1 MAIPNPLFPE
11 IEPPSKNNDH
21 RKWGG
26 LTGCAVALAIS
37 EAAAKHKGLS
47 LVITADTHTAQRLA
61 EEVAFFADDDSP
73 TLHFPDWEMLPY
85 DNFSPHQDI
94 ISQRLKALHQLPQ
107 LSSGILIVPISTMMA
122 RISPPEYIN
131 QSSFIIEK
139 KAAFDLD
146 YWRNKLSAAGY
157 HCVDTVYE
165 HGEYA
170 IRGSILDLF
179 PMGSIAPVR
188 IELFDD
194 EVESLRFFDPDT
206 QRSTEE
212 VENFELLPAK
222 EFPLT
227 PEAISRFKSAWRERF
242 DVNHRECPTYQDVS
256 EGIATAGLEYYL
268 PLFHDHC
275 ATLADYFPTSTL
287 LFTVG
292 DLPLA
297 AKHFW
302 DEVCE
307 RYENLKFDVTRPL
320 LPPIEIAQSPEQL
333 FSSLKPLPK
342 IHLSEQP
349 VEQKPEAQAF
359 SSKPG
364 ADLFVNAHLEQPFKP
379 LIDFL
384 SQKSEQG
391 VPVLFTV
398 ESAGRREGLL
408 EQLNK
413 LNVQPAVYSSWQE
426 YRAEGKCPLAMLV
439 APLEEGIELTQP
451 PLSLITESQL
461 YGHQVQQKR
470 RRKKESES
478 ADLVVKNLTEL
489 KIAAPVVHLDHG
501 VGRYCGLQTLE
512 IDGQAVE
519 FLTLEYAN
527 DAKLYVPV
535 SSLHLISRYSGANT
549 DTAPLHRLGT
559 ETWQKEKRKA
569 AEKARDVAAELLDIY
584 ARRAAK
590 EGYTYDKPALEYAQ
604 FCSEFP
610 FEETPDQQS
619 AIESTVADMT
629 SQQPMDRLVCGD
641 VGFGKT
647 EVAMRATFVA
657 TQNSKQVAILVPTTL
672 LAQQHY
678 ESFKDRFADWPVK
691 VEVLSRFK
699 TAKEQQSSL
708 KLLESGQID
717 IVIGTHKLLQDNI
730 NFKDLGLIIIDE
742 EHRFGVRH
750 KEKLKSLRSDV
761 DILTLTATPIPRTL
775 NMAMSGMRDISII
788 ATPPAKRLSIKTF
801 VRQHNEG
808 VVKEAILRELLRGGQ
823 VYYLHNEVKSIE
835 KSARE
840 LEALVPEARIGI
852 AHGQMRERELEQ
864 VMSEFYHKRFNILV
878 CTTIIETGIDVPS
891 ANTII
896 MDRADKLGLAQLHQL
911 RGRVGRSH
919 HQAYAYLLTPPPKTI
934 TKDAVKRLEAIAE
947 ADTLGAGFALA
958 SHDLEIRGAGE
969 LLGDEQSGDIHSIG
983 FSLYMEM
990 LEQAVEA
997 IKEGKTPNLDKPLKH
1012 GAEVNLRLPA
1022 LIPDAYLPDVHGRL
1036 TLYKRIS
1043 NGKTNQELDEIQVE
1057 MIDRFG
1063 LLDEPIKNL
1072 FHITR
1077 LKLQAESLGIAKIDA
1092 GAHGGML
1099 EFQSETCVDPL
1110 KLVKLVQSQP
1120 RKYKLEGGDRL
1131 KFNDNLEDF
1140 GARFEAV
1147 EALLEILAPDL
1158 AARDSQTSTNSTASS
1173 SGQTK
1178 SAKKPKQSKKSA
1190 ARMKKRG

>member
-1 MAIPNPLFPE
+1 MAKTTPVFSETTLPIK
-11 IEPPSKNNDH
+11 SNDH

-26 LTGCAVALAIS
+26 LTGCAIALAIS
-37 EAAAKHKGLS
+37 EAASKHQGLS
-47 LVITADTHTAQRLA
+47 VVITPDTQTAQRL
-61 EEVAFFADDDSP
+61 EHEISFFSGDERP

-85 DNFSPHQDI
+85 DSFSPHQDI

-107 LSSGILIVPISTMMA
+107 LNDGILIVPVSTMMA
-122 RISPPEYIN
+122 KISPPEYVN
-131 QSSFIIEK
+131 QSSFVIEK
-139 KAAFDLD
+139 KNAFDLTF
-146 YWRNKLSAAGY
+146 WKNKLTTAGY
-157 HCVDTVYE
+157 HSVDTVYE

-179 PMGSIAPVR
+179 PMGSSEPVR
-188 IELFDD
+188 IELLDD
-194 EVESLRFFDPDT
+194 EVESLRLFNPDT
-206 QRSTEE
+206 QRSKQEIDY
-212 VENFELLPAK
+212 FELLPAK

-242 DVNHRECPTYQDVS
+242 DVNHRQCPMYQDVS

-268 PLFHDHC
+268 PLFHERS
-275 ATLADYFPTSTL
+275 ASLLEYLPESTV
-287 LFTVG
+287 LFTLG
-292 DLPLA
+292 DLAPS
-297 AKHFW
+297 AKTLW
-302 DEVCE
+302 DEIKA

-320 LPPIEIAQSPEQL
+320 LPPAEIAQAPEQL
-333 FSSLKPLPK
+333 FSSLKPFPRVNILK
-342 IHLSEQP
+342 QP
-349 VEQKPEAQAF
+349 VETTQGNNNF
-359 SSKPG
+359 GSNDG
-364 ADLFVNAHLEQPFKP
+364 VDLFINAHLEQPFKP
-379 LIDFL
+379 LMTFIEN
-384 SQKSEQG
+384 KSNLG
-391 VPVLFTV
+391 ASILFTT

-408 EQLNK
+408 ERLK
-413 LNVQPAVYSSWQE
+413 SISIRPKVFSSWNE
-426 YRAEGKCPLAMLV
+426 YRSDSSCSIALVV
-439 APLEEGIELTQP
+439 APLELGAELNNPQ
-451 PLSLITESQL
+451 LSIITESQL

-470 RRKKESES
+470 RRKKEEET

-489 KIAAPVVHLDHG
+489 KLGAPVVHIDHG
-501 VGRYCGLQTLE
+501 VGRYCGLQSLE
-512 IDGQAVE
+512 VDKQAIE
-519 FLTLEYAN
+519 FLTLKYAN
-527 DAKLYVPV
+527 EATLYVPV
-535 SSLHLISRYSGANT
+535 SSLHLISRYSGSNS

-569 AEKARDVAAELLDIY
+569 AEKAHDVAAELLDIY

-590 EGYTYDKPALEYAQ
+590 EGFVYKNHDMEYTQ
-604 FCSEFP
+604 FSSEFP

-619 AIESTVADMT
+619 AIESTIADMT
-629 SQQPMDRLVCGD
+629 SHRPMDRLICGD

-647 EVAMRATFVA
+647 EVAMRAVFIA
-657 TQNSKQVAILVPTTL
+657 TQNSKQVVILVPTTL
-672 LAQQHY
+672 LAQQHH

-699 TAKEQQSSL
+699 SAKEQSATL
-708 KLLESGQID
+708 KLLESGHVDVI
-717 IVIGTHKLLQDNI
+717 IGTHKLLQDNI

-788 ATPPAKRLSIKTF
+788 ATPPSKRLSIKTF
-801 VRQHNEG
+801 VRQHNQG
-808 VVKEAILRELLRGGQ
+808 TVKEAILRELLRGGQ

-840 LEALVPEARIGI
+840 LEALLPEARIGI

-864 VMSEFYHKRFNILV
+864 VMSEFYHKRFNVLI

-934 TKDAVKRLEAIAE
+934 TKDAVKRLNAIAE

-983 FSLYMEM
+983 YSLYLEM
-990 LEQAVEA
+990 LEQAVQA

-1012 GAEVNLRLPA
+1012 GTEVNLRLPA
-1022 LIPDAYLPDVHGRL
+1022 LIPDDYLPDVHSRL
-1036 TLYKRIS
+1036 TFYKRIS
-1043 NGKTNQELDEIQVE
+1043 SGQTEQELDEIQVE

-1063 LLDEPIKNL
+1063 LLPNPIKNL
-1072 FHITR
+1072 FHITL
-1077 LKLQAESLGIAKIDA
+1077 LKLQAESLGITKIDA
-1092 GAHGGML
+1092 GAQGGTL
-1099 EFQSETCVDPL
+1099 EFQSETRVDPL
-1110 KLVKLVQSQP
+1110 KLVQLVQSQP
-1120 RKYKLEGGDRL
+1120 TIYKLVGGDKLKFFDDLEEIETRFKAIENLLVLLSPAPEQQNAKKTAASDNEKVSSGKAPKLSKKAAARL
-1131 KFNDNLEDF
+1131 KKN
-1140 GARFEAV
+1140 
-1147 EALLEILAPDL
+1147 
-1158 AARDSQTSTNSTASS
+1158 
-1173 SGQTK
+1173 K
-1178 SAKKPKQSKKSA
+1178 S
-1190 ARMKKRG
+1190 

>member
-1 MAIPNPLFPE
+1 MTPPLFPE
-11 IEPPSKNNDH
+11 IQIPVNNNDH

-26 LTGCAVALAIS
+26 LTGCSAALAIS
-37 EAAAKHKGLS
+37 EAALKHKGLS
-47 LVITADTHTAQRLA
+47 VVITPDTQTAQRLT
-61 EEVAFFADDDSP
+61 EEINFFGGESSP

-107 LSSGILIVPISTMMA
+107 LTKGILVVPISTMMA
-122 RISPPEYIN
+122 RISPPEYIH
-131 QSSFIIEK
+131 QSSFVIEK
-139 KAAFDLD
+139 QNTFDLTF
-146 YWRNKLSAAGY
+146 WRNKLTSAGY
-157 HCVDTVYE
+157 HTVDTVYE

-179 PMGSIAPVR
+179 PMGSSAPVR

-194 EVESLRFFDPDT
+194 EVESLRLFDPDT
-206 QRSTEE
+206 QRSKEE
-212 VENFELLPAK
+212 IDHFELLPAK
-222 EFPLT
+222 EFPFT
-227 PEAISRFKSAWRERF
+227 PDAISRFKSAWRERF
-242 DVNHRECPTYQDVS
+242 DVNHRECPVYQDVS

-268 PLFHDHC
+268 PLFHEKS
-275 ATLADYFPTSTL
+275 ASLIDYFPTSTL
-287 LFTVG
+287 LFTMG
-292 DLPLA
+292 DLSSP
-297 AKHFW
+297 AKVFW
-302 DEVCE
+302 DEIGE
-307 RYENLKFDVTRPL
+307 RYDNLKFDVTRPL
-320 LPPIEIAQSPEQL
+320 LPPNEIAQAPEQL
-333 FSSLKPLPK
+333 FSSLKALPK
-342 IHLSEQP
+342 INVNKQTIEQ
-349 VEQKPEAQAF
+349 ASGSYDF
-359 SSKPG
+359 GSKEG
-364 ADLFVNAHLEQPFKP
+364 TDLFINAHHEQPFKP
-379 LIDFL
+379 LIAFL
-384 SQKSEQG
+384 EQKSIQG
-391 VPVLFTV
+391 TSILFTA
-398 ESAGRREGLL
+398 ESAGRRESLL
-408 EQLNK
+408 EQLK
-413 LNVQPAVYSSWQE
+413 KIAVQPTVFSSWVE
-426 YRAEGKCPLAMLV
+426 FRSDHNCPVALIV
-439 APLEEGIELTQP
+439 APLEEGVELEHP
-451 PLSLITESQL
+451 PLSIITESQL

-489 KIAAPVVHLDHG
+489 KTGAPVVHIDHG
-501 VGRYCGLQTLE
+501 VGRYCGLQSLE
-512 IDGQAVE
+512 VDEQTVE

-535 SSLHLISRYSGANT
+535 SSLHLISRYSGS
-549 DTAPLHRLGT
+549 DSAPLHRLGT

-569 AEKARDVAAELLDIY
+569 AEKAHDVAAELLDIY

-590 EGYTYDKPALEYAQ
+590 EGYTYENSAAEYAS
-604 FCSEFP
+604 FSGEFP
-610 FEETPDQQS
+610 FEETPDQES
-619 AIESTVADMT
+619 AIESTISDMT
-629 SQQPMDRLVCGD
+629 SHRPMDRLICGD

-647 EVAMRATFVA
+647 EVAMRAAFVA
-657 TQNSKQVAILVPTTL
+657 TQNGKQVAILVPTTL
-672 LAQQHY
+672 LAQQHH

-691 VEVLSRFK
+691 TDVLSRFK
-699 TAKEQQSSL
+699 SAKEQQASL

-717 IVIGTHKLLQDNI
+717 IIIGTHKLLQDSI
-730 NFKDLGLIIIDE
+730 KFKDLGLIIIDE

-750 KEKLKSLRSDV
+750 KEKLKSLRSNV

-801 VRQHNEG
+801 VRQYNEG
-808 VVKEAILRELLRGGQ
+808 VIKEAILRELLRGGQ
-823 VYYLHNEVKSIE
+823 IYYLHNEVKTIE
-835 KSARE
+835 KTAQE
-840 LEALVPEARIGI
+840 LEALVPEARVCI

-934 TKDAVKRLEAIAE
+934 TKDAVKRLDAIAE

-990 LEQAVEA
+990 LEQAVQA

-1012 GAEVNLRLPA
+1012 GTEVNLRLPA
-1022 LIPDAYLPDVHGRL
+1022 LIPDDYLPDVHGRL
-1036 TLYKRIS
+1036 TLYKRIA
-1043 NGKTNQELDEIQVE
+1043 NGKTEQELDEIQVE

-1063 LLDEPIKNL
+1063 LLVEPIKNL
-1072 FHITR
+1072 FHITS

-1092 GAHGGML
+1092 GAHGGTL
-1099 EFQSETCVDPL
+1099 EFQSETNVDPL
-1110 KLVKLVQSQP
+1110 KLVQLVQSQSQ
-1120 RKYKLEGGDRL
+1120 KYKLVGGDKL
-1131 KFNDNLEDF
+1131 KFSDDLEDIET
-1140 GARFEAV
+1140 RFKAIES
-1147 EALLEILAPDL
+1147 LLELLSPETPTKG
-1158 AARDSQTSTNSTASS
+1158 QQVVTNNKASNT
-1173 SGQTK
+1173 Q
-1178 SAKKPKQSKKSA
+1178 KKPKLSKKA
-1190 ARMKKRG
+1190 TARLKKRG